1 MAYLPRIGSPSQICQ
16 DMHPTPGFR
25 AGGQGGLLCRMGL
38 GDRHGTGGQLRK
50 DEVVSYWYSIWGYVG
65 YVRIQNDEVLILVIF
80 LFAGCM

>member
-1 MAYLPRIGSPSQICQ
+1 
-16 DMHPTPGFR
+16 MHPTPGFR

-50 DEVVSYWYSIWGYVG
+50 DEVVSHWHSIWVYLDGMLEF
-65 YVRIQNDEVLILVIF
+65 QNDEVLILVIF